1 MKKAVFVLIALITVT
16 MGMAQEDKSRT
27 EQEFKTIFNGN
38 RNNNK
43 VVHGGYGGILMNY
56 SQVDGKDAFL
66 AGIRGMWLINHGIG
80 IGIGGY
86 GFASEIKFDQHNNN
100 NNNVYDNDYS
110 LAGGYGG
117 LVIEPIIGAKHPVH
131 VSFPVLI
138 GAGGVSSIQEQW
150 TPYPVYD
157 NQYYSEDA
165 SAYFVIEPGVEVE
178 FNMVKF
184 FRVAV
189 GGYYRYTSD
198 VELQTWTGSDYKT
211 ISPDL
216 SGFSVGLTLKF
227 GKF

>member
-16 MGMAQEDKSRT
+16 VVMAQEDKSRT

-43 VVHGGYGGILMNY
+43 VVHGGYGAILMNY
-56 SQVDGKDAFL
+56 TQIDNKDAFL

-100 NNNVYDNDYS
+100 NTYDDDYS

-117 LVIEPIIGAKHPVH
+117 LVIEPIIAAKSPVH

-138 GAGGVSSIQEQW
+138 GAGGIASIQEQW
-150 TPYPVYD
+150 SPYPVYD
-157 NQYYSEDA
+157 NEYYSEDA
-165 SAYFVIEPGVEVE
+165 SAYFVIEPGVEIE

-189 GGYYRYTSD
+189 GGYYRFTSD
-198 VELQTWTGSDYKT
+198 VDLETWNGLQYET
-211 ISPDL
+211 INPDL
-216 SGFSVGLTLKF
+216 SGLSVGLTLKF

>member
-1 MKKAVFVLIALITVT
+1 MKKAVFVLVAILTVT
-16 MGMAQEDKSRT
+16 MGMAQDDKSRT

-43 VVHGGYGGILMNY
+43 IIHGGYGGIMMNY
-56 SQVDGKDAFL
+56 TQIDNKDAFL
-66 AGIRGMWLINHGIG
+66 AGLRGMWIINHGIG

-86 GFASEIKFDQHNNN
+86 GFANELHFDHNSDNN
-100 NNNVYDNDYS
+100 DNDKNDYS

-138 GAGGVSSIQEQW
+138 GAGGVAAIR
-150 TPYPVYD
+150 D
-157 NQYYSEDA
+157 YYWSTNHPHDDYEYYAEDA
-165 SAYFVIEPGVEVE
+165 EAFFVVEPGVEVE
-178 FNMVKF
+178 LNMVKF
-184 FRVAV
+184 FRIAI
-189 GGYYRYTSD
+189 GGYYRFTSNVSLYPYYTSEVID
-198 VELQTWTGSDYKT
+198 PE
-211 ISPDL
+211 L

>member
-43 VVHGGYGGILMNY
+43 VVHGGYGAILMNY
-56 SQVDGKDAFL
+56 TQIDNKDAFL

-100 NNNVYDNDYS
+100 TYDDGYS

-117 LVIEPIIGAKHPVH
+117 LVIEPIIAAKSPVH

-138 GAGGVSSIQEQW
+138 GAGGIASIQEQW
-150 TPYPVYD
+150 SPYPVYD
-157 NQYYSEDA
+157 NEYYSEDA

-189 GGYYRYTSD
+189 GGYYRFTSD
-198 VELQTWTGSDYKT
+198 VDLLTWDGSQYET

-216 SGFSVGLTLKF
+216 SGLSVGLTLKF

>member
-1 MKKAVFVLIALITVT
+1 
-16 MGMAQEDKSRT
+16 
-27 EQEFKTIFNGN
+27 
-38 RNNNK
+38 
-43 VVHGGYGGILMNY
+43 MNY

-86 GFASEIKFDQHNNN
+86 GFASEIKFDQHNN

-150 TPYPVYD
+150 SPYPVYD
-157 NQYYSEDA
+157 NEYYSEDA

-189 GGYYRYTSD
+189 GRL
-198 VELQTWTGSDYKT
+198 LQVY
-211 ISPDL
+211 I
-216 SGFSVGLTLKF
+216 
-227 GKF
+227 

>member
-1 MKKAVFVLIALITVT
+1 MKKAVIVLMALITVT
-16 MGMAQEDKSRT
+16 ISMAQEDKSRT

-43 VVHGGYGGILMNY
+43 VVHGGYGAILMNY
-56 SQVDGKDAFL
+56 SQIDNKDAFL

-86 GFASEIKFDQHNNN
+86 GFASELKFSQNSNDNNM
-100 NNNVYDNDYS
+100 NDYS

-117 LVIEPIIGAKHPVH
+117 LVIEPIIAAKHPVH

-138 GAGGVSSIQEQW
+138 GAGGVASVQEQW
-150 TPYPVYD
+150 SPYPVHD
-157 NQYYSEDA
+157 NDYYSEDA
-165 SAYFVIEPGVEVE
+165 EAYFVIEPGVEVE

-184 FRVAV
+184 FRLAV
-189 GGYYRYTSD
+189 GGYYRFTSD
-198 VELQTWTGSDYKT
+198 VNLNTWTGSDYKT
-211 ISPDL
+211 INPDL